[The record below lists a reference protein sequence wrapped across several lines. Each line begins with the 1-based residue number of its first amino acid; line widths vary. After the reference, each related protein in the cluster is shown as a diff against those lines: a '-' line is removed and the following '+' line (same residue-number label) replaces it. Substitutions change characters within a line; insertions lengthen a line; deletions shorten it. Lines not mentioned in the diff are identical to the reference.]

1 MRWASTLQ
9 REENTE
15 AAVRAAAEELEA
27 TLGGARVDLLFAF
40 ASAHHAGLYAAVPA
54 MLRQRFPG
62 AAVLGCSATGV
73 VGDGEEV
80 EDGPALSVIAAHLPD
95 VEVRIFHADLSD
107 GVPDEAAWHDL
118 IGVDPLVAPAFVLL
132 TEPFSAP
139 GEALV
144 RSLDQA
150 YPHSAKVG
158 GVGSGGDEP
167 GEIALLADGFLHRR
181 GLVGVCLSGDIELD
195 TVVAQGARPVGPVF
209 EVTAARGNLIHQLDG
224 KQATDVIGEVFE
236 GLSGV
241 EQHLFQRQP
250 MIGINPPG
258 AASPGDALVRRIM
271 GVHRPTGVLA
281 VAFNAEEG
289 QRVQF
294 QLRDVTAAHH
304 ELANML
310 HHQVELHPTDRALG
324 VLQVSCLGR
333 GHGFFGQ
340 PDHDV
345 TLVKQILGDA
355 PVAGFFANGEIGPVR
370 GRTHLHSHTTSIGVF
385 RRAGWN

>member
-1 MRWASTLQ
+1 MDR
-9 REENTE
+9 
-15 AAVRAAAEELEA
+15 
-27 TLGGARVDLLFAF
+27 
-40 ASAHHAGLYAAVPA
+40 
-54 MLRQRFPG
+54 PG
-62 AAVLGCSATGV
+62 
-73 VGDGEEV
+73 
-80 EDGPALSVIAAHLPD
+80 
-95 VEVRIFHADLSD
+95 
-107 GVPDEAAWHDL
+107 
-118 IGVDPLVAPAFVLL
+118 
-132 TEPFSAP
+132 
-139 GEALV
+139 
-144 RSLDQA
+144 
-150 YPHSAKVG
+150 
-158 GVGSGGDEP
+158 
-167 GEIALLADGFLHRR
+167 
-181 GLVGVCLSGDIELD
+181 
-195 TVVAQGARPVGPVF
+195 F

-294 QLRDVTAAHH
+294 QLRDGTAAHH

-324 VLQVSCLGR
+324 VLQFSCLGR